1 MLSTLSEKLFRK
13 KIPMKYEAAVN
24 FAFFGL
30 LMALMLF
37 VTFHDV
43 LRLVQ

>member
-1 MLSTLSEKLFRK
+1 
-13 KIPMKYEAAVN
+13 MKYEAAVN